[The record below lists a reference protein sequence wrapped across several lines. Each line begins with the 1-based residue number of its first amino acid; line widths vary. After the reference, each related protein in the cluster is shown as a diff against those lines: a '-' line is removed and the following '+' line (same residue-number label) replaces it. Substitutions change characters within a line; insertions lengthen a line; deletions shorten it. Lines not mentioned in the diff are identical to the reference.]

1 MKLKRGEVVLCHVPM
16 TSTQFSQTKIRPAVI
31 VSKDLNN
38 NRLEDVI
45 IVPCSSNLDHSYE
58 PTQYVLAGKELMES
72 GIRVPSAIRC
82 ETVMVLHKSMILRK
96 LGKLSPRTMQKVDG
110 GLKDALGLK

>member
-1 MKLKRGEVVLCHVPM
+1 MRLKRGDVVLCYVPM
-16 TSTQFSQTKIRPAVI
+16 TSTQFSQTKIRPAIV
-31 VSKDLNN
+31 VSKALNN

-58 PTQYVLAGKELMES
+58 PTQYVLAGKELLES

-82 ETVMVLHKSMILRK
+82 EAVMVMHKSMLLRK
-96 LGKLSPRTMQKVDG
+96 IGKLPPRTMLTVDG
-110 GLKDALGLK
+110 RLKDALGLK